1 MVAITDRYRRLVE
14 KRRRERKNALL
25 PIRVSLEG
33 QTLLEG
39 ATLDVSRDGVY
50 VRIPHGE
57 QLPVGTRVG
66 VEMSVPWELTGG
78 SLGYRLWKSAT
89 VVRVEDRTLAR
100 QVGCHPRDCGVALA
114 YDPETAVSAASESR
128 LAAAVA

>member
-14 KRRRERKNALL
+14 KRRGERRSALL
-25 PIRVSLEG
+25 PIRVSLEER
-33 QTLLEG
+33 TLFEG

-50 VRIPHGE
+50 VRIPEGE
-57 QLPVGTRVG
+57 RLQVGTRVG
-66 VEMSVPWELTGG
+66 VEMSVPWELTGW
-78 SLGYRLWKSAT
+78 SLGYRLWRTAT

-114 YDPETAVSAASESR
+114 FDPEGAVTAESESR

>member
-14 KRRRERKNALL
+14 KRRKERRSALL
-25 PIRVSLEG
+25 PIRVSLDDR
-33 QTLLEG
+33 TLFEG

-50 VRIPHGE
+50 VRMPGGE
-57 QLPVGTRVG
+57 RLPVGTRVR
-66 VEMSVPWELTGG
+66 VEMSIPGELTGG
-78 SLGYRLWKSAT
+78 SLAYHMLRMAT

-100 QVGCHPRDCGVALA
+100 RVGCHPRDCGVAFA
-114 YDPETAVSAASESR
+114 FDPEVVVPAIGESR

>member
-25 PIRVSLEG
+25 PIR
-33 QTLLEG
+33 
-39 ATLDVSRDGVY
+39 
-50 VRIPHGE
+50 
-57 QLPVGTRVG
+57 

-114 YDPETAVSAASESR
+114 FDPETAVSAASESR

>member
-25 PIRVSLEG
+25 PIRVSQEG
-33 QTLLEG
+33 RTLFEG
-39 ATLDVSRDGVY
+39 ATLDVSRDGVF
-50 VRIPHGE
+50 VRIPRGE

-100 QVGCHPRDCGVALA
+100 QVGCHPRACGVALA
-114 YDPETAVSAASESR
+114 FDPETAVSAAGESR
-128 LAAAVA
+128 LTAAVA